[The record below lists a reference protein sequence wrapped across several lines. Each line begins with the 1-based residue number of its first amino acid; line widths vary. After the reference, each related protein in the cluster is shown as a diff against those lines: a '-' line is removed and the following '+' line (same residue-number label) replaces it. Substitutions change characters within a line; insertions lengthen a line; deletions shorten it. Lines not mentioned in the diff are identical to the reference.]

1 MKDDSEGA
9 VRILLFIITIQ
20 EYGLSLDPVC
30 CVCLVPLLLSGFLFR
45 LNLSRSSEIVRATVT
60 LNPPKASPQYF
71 PSKYYLFFR

>member
-1 MKDDSEGA
+1 M
-9 VRILLFIITIQ
+9 L
-20 EYGLSLDPVC
+20 C
-30 CVCLVPLLLSGFLFR
+30 VPLFLSGFLFR